1 MRRFAMTWLAGL
13 AVAALP
19 ASLAAGASAPAP
31 KRCTAGELAATFA
44 HVPDSDATGHELYRL
59 RIVTHAGTCALKGRL
74 KLQLLAADGSPV
86 ATHVSGSIVVRTVT
100 SAGTKIYLELS
111 PDLYGPGEPATGPCE
126 PVAHRLRVTSS
137 AGRTVA
143 AVTPPTPVCRHGA
156 MTVINAGEAG
166 ELQLT
171 G

>member
-44 HVPDSDATGHELYRL
+44 H
-59 RIVTHAGTCALKGRL
+59 
-74 KLQLLAADGSPV
+74 DGSPV